1 MGSILF
7 DACLF
12 GIIFGQNNNLMIQA
26 NQISKKFNDLEA
38 LSTTSFTI
46 EKGEVFG
53 LLGPNGAGKSTTLN
67 LICGLLQ
74 PDSGEI
80 LVNGNSVTQGNS
92 SYKKCIGTVPQEI
105 ALYEEFSG
113 YDNLMFWG
121 RLYGISK
128 LELKSKI
135 DDALK
140 MIGLYDRRKEL
151 VKNYSGGMK
160 RRINI
165 AASILHDPLV
175 LLLDEPTVG
184 VDPQSRNKIFELIEE
199 LNQQGITIIY
209 TSHYMEEVERL
220 CNRIAIMD
228 KGKIIAQGTQKELGE
243 HSKVKESVSIAF
255 DSLSES
261 EFKQLM
267 EKSNTKASKKSN
279 VIELEDSSPK
289 TITKVIQAISDLNLT
304 MNNLEIE
311 KVNLEKIFLDLTG
324 KSLRD

>member
-1 MGSILF
+1 
-7 DACLF
+7 
-12 GIIFGQNNNLMIQA
+12 MIQA

-38 LSTTSFTI
+38 LQTTSFTI
-46 EKGEVFG
+46 NKGEVFG

-80 LVNGNSVTQGNS
+80 LINGNQVVEGDG
-92 SYKKCIGTVPQEI
+92 SYKKSIGTVPQEI
-105 ALYEEFSG
+105 ALYDEFSG
-113 YDNLMFWG
+113 YDNLLFWG
-121 RLYGISK
+121 RLYGIPKS
-128 LELKSKI
+128 ELKNKT
-135 DDALK
+135 DEVLK

-165 AASILHDPLV
+165 AASLLHDPLV

-228 KGKIIAQGTQKELGE
+228 NGKIIAQGTQSQLRQL
-243 HSKVKESVSIAF
+243 SKVKESVSISF
-255 DSLSES
+255 ESLSDI
-261 EFKQLM
+261 EFEQLI
-267 EKSNTKASKKSN
+267 KKSN
-279 VIELEDSSPK
+279 IKAVKKENTIVVEGNSASIISEIVQGISS
-289 TITKVIQAISDLNLT
+289 LNLT
-304 MNNLEIE
+304 MSNLETE
-311 KVNLEKIFLDLTG
+311 KVTLEKIFLELTG